1 MTDKEYFK
9 FYVSILEK
17 YEESLLMNIL
27 DIKNLHTFFP
37 ITSGVFSK
45 ITSYV
50 KAVND
55 VSLYIKQGEIVS
67 VVGES
72 GCGKSTLGLT
82 ALGLTPA
89 TSGTIA
95 LAGKKIDIKKP
106 GSWEPFRKDYQII
119 FQDPFTSLNPRHTI
133 YKILSEPL
141 LLHKVYDRKSVRDS
155 VVDLM
160 KHVGLST
167 DYLRRFPH
175 AFSGGQRQRIAIAR
189 AIGIK
194 PRMIVCDEVASAL
207 DVSVQAQIIQLLLK
221 LKKEMNLSLM
231 FISHDLSL
239 VKAISDRI
247 YVMYLGKV
255 VESASTS
262 DLFKTPKHPYT
273 EALLNSIPTLNRK
286 KKPAILSGE
295 VPSPINLPSG
305 CVFKSRC
312 KYAKEECE
320 RKHPE
325 FSAIGDTEVACYF
338 PLF

>member
-1 MTDKEYFK
+1 
-9 FYVSILEK
+9 
-17 YEESLLMNIL
+17 MNIL
-27 DIKNLHTFFP
+27 DIQNLHTFFP
-37 ITSGVFSK
+37 ITGGVFSK
-45 ITSYV
+45 VTAHI

-95 LAGKKIDIKKP
+95 LADKKIDIKKQH
-106 GSWEPFRKDYQII
+106 SWKPFRKDYQII

-141 LLHKVYDRKSVRDS
+141 LLHKVYDRKSVRDG
-155 VVDLM
+155 VVNLM
-160 KHVGLST
+160 EHVGLST

-194 PRMIVCDEVASAL
+194 PKMIVCDEVASAL

-255 VESASTS
+255 VESAYTS

-273 EALLNSIPTLNRK
+273 EALLRSIPTLNRN

-312 KYAKEECE
+312 KYAKEECD
-320 RKHPE
+320 RKHPD
-325 FSAIGDTEVACYF
+325 FSTIGDTRVACYF
-338 PLF
+338 PLSKD